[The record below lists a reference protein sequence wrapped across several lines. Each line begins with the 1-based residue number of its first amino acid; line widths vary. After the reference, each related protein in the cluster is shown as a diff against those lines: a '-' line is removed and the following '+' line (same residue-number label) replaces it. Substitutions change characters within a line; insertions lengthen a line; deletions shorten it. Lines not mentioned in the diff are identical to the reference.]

1 MTSEFEETHTDTI
14 KELGK
19 RIGEICHEKNTSYGD
34 AVNVSAAVMKH
45 LYPEGV
51 PVEKYHQMLVTV
63 RIIDKLLRLAND
75 ASYNAEDPALD
86 IAGYGLCLSKVLRDN
101 GIVG

>member
-1 MTSEFEETHTDTI
+1 MTSKDNEQNSI

-19 RIGEICHEKNTSYGD
+19 RIGEICHEKNVSYGD
-34 AVNVSAAVMKH
+34 SVNVSANIMKH
-45 LYPEGV
+45 IYPKGV

-63 RIIDKLLRLAND
+63 RIIDKLMRLAND

-101 GIVG
+101 HIVG